1 MFLAVKTGSDLSQVK
16 HRLRE
21 KKLCEKYLIALRWP
35 QGSFQLDKVFQG
47 GKTKGLVPQQS
58 RVRSWIS
65 SKYIP

>member
-21 KKLCEKYLIALRWP
+21 KKNLCQKYLIALRWP

-47 GKTKGLVPQQS
+47 GKMKGLVP
-58 RVRSWIS
+58 RN
-65 SKYIP
+65 PELEAG